1 MGNTIFAVHGHKDK
15 PAGAVQNLSL
25 LLKQFPDMVLMGH
38 FHSTAEREIQ
48 GAEVIVNGSL
58 CGTDDY
64 AMSLR
69 RTSHSTQKL
78 LIIDHEGRQC
88 TYNIRL

>member
-1 MGNTIFAVHGHKDK
+1 MGQTIFAAHGHKDK
-15 PAGAVQNLSL
+15 PATAVEHLSL
-25 LLKQFPDMVLMGH
+25 LLKTFPDMVLLGH
-38 FHSTAEREIQ
+38 YHSAAEREIQ

-69 RTSHSTQKL
+69 RTSKPSQKL
-78 LIIDHEGRQC
+78 LVINREGRLC
-88 TYNIRL
+88 TYNITL